1 MLISACIKVAQN
13 KDFINSINIFPVPD
27 QDTGDNLSAT
37 LTGVYNNIH
46 NKKFNSMEE
55 LKDSATDG
63 AIYHASGN
71 VGIITTGFLNS
82 FLSNLTN
89 DVTIKTFKKAF
100 DCGLTSAFNSIQD
113 PKEGTILDVIKAAS
127 ESLSQSTN
135 TDFEIILKE
144 AISDAKTALDNTQFK
159 MDLYTR
165 ASTVDA
171 GGYGFLFMMEGFLD
185 GFNNKKSINIK
196 ISTKS
201 SERPTSFLQTI
212 SHRYEVVSLLESL
225 NFSKKEITEK
235 LIEYGDCIDI
245 VEANEKL
252 KIHIHT
258 DLTDEVIDLISTF
271 GSIINIKTTNM
282 ADQIEK
288 ISDSKKPIGIIV
300 DSGAGLDLDFVTQND
315 VAIVPFKSVWEK
327 VDAIDKYKNISVY
340 QKMRIFKDK
349 VEEYGWPKT
358 SQPSPKAFLNSFKEQ
373 LQKYNHVFCITVSS
387 SISGSYNS
395 AIQARSLMS
404 TPEQERIIIPD
415 CKTIGPGQG
424 LLAVETVKLIN
435 QEFTYKQIERKI
447 PNIANNVEVFG
458 APENIVWLI
467 KGGRFKANKF
477 LVDFLPKIN
486 LKPVAGVSIK
496 GVTLKRMYFT
506 PTPIAIVLAKY
517 LNKNY
522 HSNNKKPLD
531 IIIQH
536 GDSLEGLEN
545 FKKTMD
551 KNRFNIVQES
561 IISPVLGFHTGP
573 GTFIIGVLKN

>member
-288 ISDSKKPIGIIV
+288 ISDSKKPI
-300 DSGAGLDLDFVTQND
+300 
-315 VAIVPFKSVWEK
+315 
-327 VDAIDKYKNISVY
+327 
-340 QKMRIFKDK
+340 
-349 VEEYGWPKT
+349 
-358 SQPSPKAFLNSFKEQ
+358 
-373 LQKYNHVFCITVSS
+373 
-387 SISGSYNS
+387 
-395 AIQARSLMS
+395 
-404 TPEQERIIIPD
+404 
-415 CKTIGPGQG
+415 
-424 LLAVETVKLIN
+424 
-435 QEFTYKQIERKI
+435 
-447 PNIANNVEVFG
+447 
-458 APENIVWLI
+458 
-467 KGGRFKANKF
+467 
-477 LVDFLPKIN
+477 
-486 LKPVAGVSIK
+486 
-496 GVTLKRMYFT
+496 
-506 PTPIAIVLAKY
+506 
-517 LNKNY
+517 
-522 HSNNKKPLD
+522 
-531 IIIQH
+531 
-536 GDSLEGLEN
+536 
-545 FKKTMD
+545 
-551 KNRFNIVQES
+551 
-561 IISPVLGFHTGP
+561 
-573 GTFIIGVLKN
+573 